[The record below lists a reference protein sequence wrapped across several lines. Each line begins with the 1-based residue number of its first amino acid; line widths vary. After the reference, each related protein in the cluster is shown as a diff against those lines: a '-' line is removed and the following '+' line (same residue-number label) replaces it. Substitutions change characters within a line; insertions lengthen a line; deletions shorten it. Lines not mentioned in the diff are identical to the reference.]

1 MKNGLSV
8 TLDKT
13 AQFFAG
19 VEALIG
25 TRVMVGVPAEKTDR
39 RDEGINKL
47 TNAALAYI
55 HTNGAP
61 EVGIPA
67 RPFLEPGIRRVQ
79 GQTVEL
85 FKKAG
90 QLALSGQAGAVDRI
104 LHAVGLINQA
114 SARSVI
120 TEGIPPPLAAGTVER
135 RIGRRKSK
143 KWRADRRALVAANV
157 DAGLAPGAGLFTPLI
172 DSAQLLKSV
181 SYVLRKV
188 TRS

>member
-1 MKNGLSV
+1 
-8 TLDKT
+8 
-13 AQFFAG
+13 
-19 VEALIG
+19 
-25 TRVMVGVPAEKTDR
+25 
-39 RDEGINKL
+39 
-47 TNAALAYI
+47 
-55 HTNGAP
+55 
-61 EVGIPA
+61 
-67 RPFLEPGIRRVQ
+67 
-79 GQTVEL
+79 
-85 FKKAG
+85 
-90 QLALSGQAGAVDRI
+90 
-104 LHAVGLINQA
+104 
-114 SARSVI
+114 VI